1 MGNVFDPIVAVN
13 ALGYSIGS
21 TEIISNLSF
30 SQSSGQHLLLLGPS
44 GVGKTSL
51 INLITG
57 FATPSRGS
65 IMVGG
70 ETISALPGAKRD
82 ALRRKTIGVVFQTLR
97 LISALSVRENLKLA
111 QKLALDGTDMADV
124 DALIEAVGIGHRR
137 HARPRQLSQGEAQR
151 AAIAR
156 ALVSRPKLII
166 ADEPTSALDHSNAD
180 NIAQLLLQK
189 AEEFGATLLIA
200 THDVRLKS
208 HIPNAIMLEKLN

>member
-57 FATPSRGS
+57 FASPSSGS

-70 ETISALPGAKRD
+70 KTISALSGARRD
-82 ALRRKTIGVVFQTLR
+82 ALRRRTIGVVFQTLR
-97 LISALSVRENLKLA
+97 LISALSVCENLKLA
-111 QKLALDGTDMADV
+111 QKLALDRTDMADV
-124 DALIEAVGIGHRR
+124 DALIEAVGIGHRKY
-137 HARPRQLSQGEAQR
+137 ARPRQLSQGEAQR

-166 ADEPTSALDHSNAD
+166 ADEPTSALDDDNAD
-180 NIAQLLLQK
+180 NIAQLLLHK
-189 AEEFGATLLIA
+189 AEEFGSTLLIA
-200 THDVRLKS
+200 THDVRLKA